1 LNQIKSKMSCS
12 KLTIISLVVLV
23 VAMMVAM
30 IAPINATNVQPS
42 CSCTIERDCP
52 TVPTQQ
58 TGCGQI
64 QCATTTACAG
74 RTSESLVG
82 LLLTLVIDL
91 VGAITVDL
99 TAALSSV
106 ANLCASVYA
115 SVDVNV
121 LLGATCS
128 NPESFIFKAPGQCGL
143 LGCSPDTYC
152 LAAPSPKCTSCVQR
166 VPQPCNATGPPDN
179 RWTYGPCGTYFTHN
193 QNNQDQV
200 TAIIV
205 EAIIKIGT
213 TNLVELV
220 AEIKAN
226 LQVAIGINID
236 VIIGVDWSQCHPS
249 YPRSD
254 FYCNGKWVNGG
265 TTTHIICYGIDD

>member
-1 LNQIKSKMSCS
+1 MSCN
-12 KLTIISLVVLV
+12 KLAIIPLVVLV

-30 IAPINATNVQPS
+30 IAPMNATNVQPA
-42 CSCTIERDCP
+42 CSCAIERDCP

-64 QCATTTACAG
+64 QCATTTACQG
-74 RTSESLVG
+74 RTSVSLVG

-121 LLGATCS
+121 LLAATCS
-128 NPESFIFKAPGQCGL
+128 NSESFIFKAPGKCGILGL

-152 LAAPSPKCTSCVQR
+152 LAAPSPKCTTCVQR
-166 VPQPCNATGPPDN
+166 VPQPCGTAVGTPDH
-179 RWTYGPCGTYFTHN
+179 RWTFGPCGTYFTNN
-193 QNNQDQV
+193 QNNKNRVQQ
-200 TAIIV
+200 IIV
-205 EAIIKIGT
+205 AAILQIGT
-213 TNLVELV
+213 TDHAALC
-220 AEIKAN
+220 AKIKAD
-226 LQVAIGINID
+226 LQVEIQINID
-236 VIIGVDWSQCHPS
+236 VIVGLDWSQCHPS

-254 FYCNGKWVNGG
+254 CYCNGKWVDGG
-265 TTTHIICYGIDD
+265 INLFVSVYGIAD